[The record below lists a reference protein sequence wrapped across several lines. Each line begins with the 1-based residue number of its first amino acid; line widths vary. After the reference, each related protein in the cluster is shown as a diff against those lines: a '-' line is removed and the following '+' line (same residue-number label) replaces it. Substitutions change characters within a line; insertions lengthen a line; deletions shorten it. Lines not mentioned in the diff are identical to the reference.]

1 MTRFLSPM
9 RGESGSAN
17 RQTTTCPLRTV
28 IAAWLR
34 SSMQSSRLREGL
46 QWNIPVESYFISV
59 FSKSKS
65 FAWSSAIPTWRP
77 PLLLTFVPPE
87 ALLVGLKK
95 IAHYDYTNEVT
106 YMTHL
111 CLNGNNDNFTFI
123 DRKLIKNI
131 GERNHT
137 RNLSSSLVKL
147 INTVKPHL
155 SHAFRTH
162 RIIFC
167 HLALLTLLLYVSGR
181 M

>member
-34 SSMQSSRLREGL
+34 SNMQSSRLREGL

-95 IAHYDYTNEVT
+95 NHILWLSHFMNE
-106 YMTHL
+106 
-111 CLNGNNDNFTFI
+111 
-123 DRKLIKNI
+123 DRC
-131 GERNHT
+131 
-137 RNLSSSLVKL
+137 VKL
-147 INTVKPHL
+147 SLSTALWRNNNGKNNSFILICNRWYWYRERERKNLKKIAFNIFTKTFVK
-155 SHAFRTH
+155 
-162 RIIFC
+162 
-167 HLALLTLLLYVSGR
+167 
-181 M
+181 

>member
-34 SSMQSSRLREGL
+34 SNMQSSRLREGL

-95 IAHYDYTNEVT
+95 IAYCYNES
-106 YMTHL
+106 L
-111 CLNGNNDNFTFI
+111 ILNM
-123 DRKLIKNI
+123 K
-131 GERNHT
+131 HT
-137 RNLSSSLVKL
+137 CWYEWIYICETSSSVILHYK
-147 INTVKPHL
+147 
-155 SHAFRTH
+155 RTM
-162 RIIFC
+162 
-167 HLALLTLLLYVSGR
+167 TT
-181 M
+181 